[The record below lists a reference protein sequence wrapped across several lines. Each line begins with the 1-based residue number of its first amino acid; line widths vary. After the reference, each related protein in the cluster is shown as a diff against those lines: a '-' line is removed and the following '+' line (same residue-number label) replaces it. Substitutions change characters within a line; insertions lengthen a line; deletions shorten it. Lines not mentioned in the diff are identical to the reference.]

1 MFTYSEQLYCRF
13 SKLLND
19 KTNTAIETR
28 TIIDMINWIKTNSV
42 KINEVGIF
50 YGL

>member
-1 MFTYSEQLYCRF
+1 MSTYSEQLCCRF

-19 KTNTAIETR
+19 KTNTTIERR
-28 TIIDMINWIKTNSV
+28 TITDMINWIKTNSV
-42 KINEVGIF
+42 KINEVGNF